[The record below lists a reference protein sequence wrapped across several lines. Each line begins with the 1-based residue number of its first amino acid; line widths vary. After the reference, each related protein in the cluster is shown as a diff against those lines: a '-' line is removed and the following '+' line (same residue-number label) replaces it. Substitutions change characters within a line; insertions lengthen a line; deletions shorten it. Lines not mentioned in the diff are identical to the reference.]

1 MARQVISG
9 KLFNRAGKTGRQI
22 HPEILMPKRI
32 KESLE
37 RERKSI
43 GLIGSGFISKGLVM
57 LIEQRNDLQVHRVL
71 TRSRI
76 EERHDF
82 PRLDLLTNSP
92 EDLLQGADLILE
104 ASGDVC
110 NSTAVLEMALER
122 SIPVITMNAELQITT
137 GSCLARKG
145 FITEAEGDQPGCL
158 AALREE
164 VLQMGL
170 SPLVYGNLK
179 NFLNH
184 NPTLEEMRFWAGK
197 SGNSVENITS
207 FTDGTKVQIE
217 QALVANGLGAAII
230 EPGLCGLARDS
241 VEEGG
246 MELAEKAKA
255 IGSPVSDYLL
265 SAKIPPG
272 VFVTAE
278 CNPCHKMYLRYY
290 KMGEG
295 PYYTFVRNYHLCHFE
310 AMKTIDRVLS
320 GGKVLINNS
329 LQPRVS
335 VAAVAKRALPAGY
348 LIKKAIGS
356 FDVRGMAV
364 NIRDMPDHIP
374 IGLLQS
380 ARLTDDIR
388 AGEMISFERASI
400 PQSLALDYWRKGARI

>member
-1 MARQVISG
+1 MSQFP
-9 KLFNRAGKTGRQI
+9 K
-22 HPEILMPKRI
+22 EIKGQ
-32 KESLE
+32 
-37 RERKSI
+37 ERKMI
-43 GLIGSGFISKGLVM
+43 GMIGSGFISKGLTM
-57 LIEQRNDLQVHRVL
+57 LIEQREDLQLHRVL

-82 PRLDLLTNSP
+82 PRRDLLTNSP
-92 EDLLQGADLILE
+92 EDLLEGADLILE
-104 ASGDVC
+104 ASGDIS

-122 SIPVITMNAELQITT
+122 SIPIITMNAELQITT
-137 GSCLARKG
+137 GSYLARKG

-164 VLQMGL
+164 VLEMGL

-230 EPGLCGLARDS
+230 KPGLCGLASDS
-241 VEEGG
+241 VEAGG
-246 MELAEKAKA
+246 IELAKKAKA
-255 IGSPVSDYLL
+255 IGQPVSDYLL

-278 CNPCHKMYLRYY
+278 CDPCHKVYLRYY

-329 LQPRVS
+329 HQPRVS
-335 VAAVAKRALPAGY
+335 VAAVAKRNLPAGY
-348 LIKKAIGS
+348 LVKRAIGS
-356 FDVRGMAV
+356 FDLRGVAV
-364 NIRDMPDHIP
+364 NIGDLPHHIP
-374 IGLLQS
+374 IGLLQN
-380 ARLTDDIR
+380 ARLTQDIQ
-388 AGEMISFERASI
+388 AGEIICFGMASI
-400 PQSLALDYWRKGARI
+400 PESLALHCWEKVTGING

>member
-9 KLFNRAGKTGRQI
+9 KLFNRAGKTGRLI
-22 HPEILMPKRI
+22 HPEILMPQRI
-32 KESLE
+32 RESLE

-76 EERHDF
+76 DERHDF
-82 PRLDLLTNSP
+82 PRYDLLTNSP

-217 QALVANGLGAAII
+217 QALVANGLSAAII
-230 EPGLCGLARDS
+230 EPGLSGLARDS
-241 VEEGG
+241 VEAGG
-246 MELAEKAKA
+246 IELAEKAKA

-278 CNPCHKMYLRYY
+278 CNPCHKVYLRYY

-335 VAAVAKRALPAGY
+335 VAAVAKRDLPAGY

-388 AGEMISFERASI
+388 AGEIISFERASI

>member
-1 MARQVISG
+1 MSQFPKEIRG
-9 KLFNRAGKTGRQI
+9 K
-22 HPEILMPKRI
+22 
-32 KESLE
+32 
-37 RERKSI
+37 ERKNIS
-43 GLIGSGFISKGLVM
+43 LIGSGFISKGLTM
-57 LIEQRNDLQVHRVL
+57 LIEQRDDLQLHRVL

-82 PRLDLLTNSP
+82 PRRDLLTDSP
-92 EDLLQGADLILE
+92 EDLLEGADLILE
-104 ASGDVC
+104 ASGDIS

-137 GSCLARKG
+137 GSYLARKG

-164 VLQMGL
+164 VLKMGL

-217 QALVANGLGAAII
+217 QALVANGLEAAII
-230 EPGLCGLARDS
+230 KPGLCGLAIDS
-241 VEEGG
+241 VEAGG
-246 MELAEKAKA
+246 IELAKKAKA
-255 IGSPVSDYLL
+255 IGRPVSDYLL

-272 VFVTAE
+272 VFVAAE
-278 CNPCHKMYLRYY
+278 CDPCHKVYLRYY

-320 GGKVLINNS
+320 GGKVLVNNS

-335 VAAVAKRALPAGY
+335 VAAVAKRDLPAGY
-348 LIKKAIGS
+348 LVKRAIGS
-356 FDVRGMAV
+356 FDLRGVAV
-364 NIRDMPDHIP
+364 NIRDQPHHIP

-380 ARLTDDIR
+380 ARLTQDIQ
-388 AGEMISFERASI
+388 AGEMICFGMASI
-400 PQSLALDYWRKGARI
+400 PESLALHCWEKVTGING

>member
-9 KLFNRAGKTGRQI
+9 KLFNRAGKTGSLI
-22 HPEILMPKRI
+22 HPEILMPRPI
-32 KESLE
+32 RESLE
-37 RERKSI
+37 EEKKSI

-76 EERHDF
+76 DERHDF
-82 PRLDLLTNSP
+82 PRNDLLTNSP
-92 EDLLQGADLILE
+92 EDLLQGSDLILE

-110 NSTAVLEMALER
+110 NSTAVLKTALER

-179 NFLNH
+179 NFLNY

-230 EPGLCGLARDS
+230 KPGLVGLARDS
-241 VEEGG
+241 VEAGG

-278 CNPCHKMYLRYY
+278 CDPCHKVYLRYY

-310 AMKTIDRVLS
+310 AMKTIDRVLG

-329 LQPRVS
+329 LRPRVS
-335 VAAVAKRALPAGY
+335 VAAMAKRDLPAGY

-356 FDVRGMAV
+356 FDVRGVAV

-380 ARLTDDIR
+380 ARLKKDIR
-388 AGEMISFERASI
+388 SGEMICFDRVSI
-400 PQSLALDYWRKGARI
+400 PESLALHCWEKGAGI

>member
-1 MARQVISG
+1 
-9 KLFNRAGKTGRQI
+9 
-22 HPEILMPKRI
+22 MPQRI
-32 KESLE
+32 KESLQ

-82 PRLDLLTNSP
+82 PRHDLLTNSP

-217 QALVANGLGAAII
+217 QALVANGLCAAII

-241 VEEGG
+241 VEAGG

-278 CNPCHKMYLRYY
+278 CNPCHKVYLRYY

-335 VAAVAKRALPAGY
+335 VAAVAKRDLPAGY

-388 AGEMISFERASI
+388 AGEIISFERASI

>member
-1 MARQVISG
+1 MPQSLTDKMDIEKRQ
-9 KLFNRAGKTGRQI
+9 
-22 HPEILMPKRI
+22 
-32 KESLE
+32 
-37 RERKSI
+37 I

-57 LIEQRNDLQVHRVL
+57 LIEQRDDLQLHKVL
-71 TRSRI
+71 TRSRL
-76 EERHDF
+76 EERQDF
-82 PRLDLLTNSP
+82 PRRDLLTNSP
-92 EDLLQGADLILE
+92 EDLLEGADLIVE
-104 ASGDVC
+104 ASGDIN

-122 SIPVITMNAELQITT
+122 RIPVVTMNAELQITT
-137 GSCLARKG
+137 GSYLARKG

-170 SPLVYGNLK
+170 TPLVYGNLK

-230 EPGLCGLARDS
+230 RPGLCGLAHDS
-241 VEEGG
+241 VEAGG
-246 MELAEKAKA
+246 IDLAKKAKA
-255 IGSPVSDYLL
+255 LGRSVSDYLL

-278 CNPCHKMYLRYY
+278 CDPCHKVYLRYY

-295 PYYTFVRNYHLCHFE
+295 PYYTFIRNYHLCHFE
-310 AMKTIDRVLS
+310 AMKTIDRVI
-320 GGKVLINNS
+320 GGGRVLINNS
-329 LQPRVS
+329 LRPRIS
-335 VAAVAKRALPAGY
+335 VAGIAKRDLPAGY
-348 LIKKAIGS
+348 VIKKAIGS
-356 FDVRGMAV
+356 FDIRGEAV
-364 NIRDMPDHIP
+364 NIADQPNHIP
-374 IGLLQS
+374 IGLVQN
-380 ARLTDDIR
+380 ARLEKDVR

-400 PQSLALDYWRKGARI
+400 PESLALYCWEKATGI

>member
-1 MARQVISG
+1 MSQFP
-9 KLFNRAGKTGRQI
+9 K
-22 HPEILMPKRI
+22 EIKGQ
-32 KESLE
+32 
-37 RERKSI
+37 ERKMI
-43 GLIGSGFISKGLVM
+43 GMIGSGFISKGLTM
-57 LIEQRNDLQVHRVL
+57 LIEQREDLQLHRVL
-71 TRSRI
+71 TRSHI

-82 PRLDLLTNSP
+82 PRRDLLTNSP
-92 EDLLQGADLILE
+92 EDLLEGADLILE
-104 ASGDVC
+104 ASGDIS

-122 SIPVITMNAELQITT
+122 SIPIITMNAELQITT
-137 GSCLARKG
+137 GSYLARKG

-164 VLQMGL
+164 VLKMGL

-217 QALVANGLGAAII
+217 QALVANGLEAAII
-230 EPGLCGLARDS
+230 KPGLCGLASDS
-241 VEEGG
+241 VDAGG
-246 MELAEKAKA
+246 IELAKKAKA
-255 IGSPVSDYLL
+255 IGQPVSDYLL

-278 CNPCHKMYLRYY
+278 CDPCHKVYLRYY

-329 LQPRVS
+329 HQPRVS
-335 VAAVAKRALPAGY
+335 VAAVAKRNLPAGY
-348 LIKKAIGS
+348 LVKKAIGS
-356 FDVRGMAV
+356 FDLRGVAV
-364 NIRDMPDHIP
+364 NIRDLPHHIP

-380 ARLTDDIR
+380 ARLTQDIQ
-388 AGEMISFERASI
+388 AGEMICFGMASI
-400 PQSLALDYWRKGARI
+400 PESLALHCWEKVTGING

>member
-1 MARQVISG
+1 MSQFP
-9 KLFNRAGKTGRQI
+9 K
-22 HPEILMPKRI
+22 EIRGQ
-32 KESLE
+32 
-37 RERKSI
+37 ERKNIS
-43 GLIGSGFISKGLVM
+43 LIGSGFISKGLTM
-57 LIEQRNDLQVHRVL
+57 LIEQRDDLQLHRVL

-82 PRLDLLTNSP
+82 PRRDLLTDSP
-92 EDLLQGADLILE
+92 EDLLEGADLILE
-104 ASGDVC
+104 ASGDIS

-137 GSCLARKG
+137 GSYLARKG

-164 VLQMGL
+164 VLKMGL

-217 QALVANGLGAAII
+217 QALVANGLEAAII
-230 EPGLCGLARDS
+230 KPGLCGLAIDS
-241 VEEGG
+241 VEAGG
-246 MELAEKAKA
+246 IELAKKAKA
-255 IGSPVSDYLL
+255 IGRPVSDYLL

-272 VFVTAE
+272 VFVAAE
-278 CNPCHKMYLRYY
+278 CDPCHKVYLRYY

-320 GGKVLINNS
+320 GGKVLVNNS

-335 VAAVAKRALPAGY
+335 VAAVAKRDLPAGY
-348 LIKKAIGS
+348 LVKRAIGS
-356 FDVRGMAV
+356 FDLRGVAV
-364 NIRDMPDHIP
+364 NIRDQPHHIP

-380 ARLTDDIR
+380 ARLTQDIQ
-388 AGEMISFERASI
+388 AGEMICFGMASI
-400 PQSLALDYWRKGARI
+400 PESLALHCWEKVTGING

>member
-1 MARQVISG
+1 
-9 KLFNRAGKTGRQI
+9 
-22 HPEILMPKRI
+22 
-32 KESLE
+32 
-37 RERKSI
+37 
-43 GLIGSGFISKGLVM
+43 
-57 LIEQRNDLQVHRVL
+57 
-71 TRSRI
+71 
-76 EERHDF
+76 
-82 PRLDLLTNSP
+82 
-92 EDLLQGADLILE
+92 LE

-137 GSCLARKG
+137 GSYLARKG

-158 AALREE
+158 AALGEE

-217 QALVANGLGAAII
+217 QALVANGLSAAII

-241 VEEGG
+241 VEAGG
-246 MELAEKAKA
+246 IELAEKAKA

-278 CNPCHKMYLRYY
+278 CDPCHKVYLRYY

-335 VAAVAKRALPAGY
+335 VAAVAKRDLPAGY

-356 FDVRGMAV
+356 FDVRGVAV

-388 AGEMISFERASI
+388 TGEIISFERASI
-400 PQSLALDYWRKGARI
+400 PKSLALDYWRKGARI

>member
-1 MARQVISG
+1 MALQVISG
-9 KLFNRAGKTGRQI
+9 KLFNRAGKTGRLI
-22 HPEILMPKRI
+22 HPEILMPQRI
-32 KESLE
+32 RESLE

-76 EERHDF
+76 DERHDF
-82 PRLDLLTNSP
+82 PRYDLLTNSP

-110 NSTAVLEMALER
+110 NSTAVLEMAMER

-241 VEEGG
+241 VEAGG

-278 CNPCHKMYLRYY
+278 CDPCHKVYLRYY
-290 KMGEG
+290 KMGVG

-329 LQPRVS
+329 LRPRIS
-335 VAAVAKRALPAGY
+335 VATVAKRDLVAGY
-348 LIKKAIGS
+348 LIKRGIGS
-356 FDVRGMAV
+356 FDVRGVAV
-364 NIRDMPDHIP
+364 NVKDCPDHVP
-374 IGLLQS
+374 IGLLQN
-380 ARLTDDIR
+380 ARVARDIL
-388 AGEMISFERASI
+388 AGEMIAFDQVGI
-400 PQSLALDYWRKGARI
+400 PEGKALRCWEKSVGI

>member
-1 MARQVISG
+1 MSQFP
-9 KLFNRAGKTGRQI
+9 K
-22 HPEILMPKRI
+22 EIKGQ
-32 KESLE
+32 
-37 RERKSI
+37 ERKMI
-43 GLIGSGFISKGLVM
+43 GMIGSGFISKGLTM
-57 LIEQRNDLQVHRVL
+57 LIEQREDLQLHRVL

-82 PRLDLLTNSP
+82 PRRDLLTNSP
-92 EDLLQGADLILE
+92 EDLLEGADLILE
-104 ASGDVC
+104 ASGDIS

-122 SIPVITMNAELQITT
+122 SIPIITMNAELQITT
-137 GSCLARKG
+137 GSYLARKG

-164 VLQMGL
+164 VLKMGL

-217 QALVANGLGAAII
+217 QALVANGLGAEII
-230 EPGLCGLARDS
+230 KPGLCGLASDS
-241 VEEGG
+241 VEAGG
-246 MELAEKAKA
+246 IELAKKAKA
-255 IGSPVSDYLL
+255 IGQPVSDYLL

-278 CNPCHKMYLRYY
+278 CDPCHKVYLRYY

-329 LQPRVS
+329 HQPRVS
-335 VAAVAKRALPAGY
+335 VAAVAKRNLPAGY
-348 LIKKAIGS
+348 LVKKAIGS
-356 FDVRGMAV
+356 FDLRGVAV
-364 NIRDMPDHIP
+364 NIRDLPHHIP
-374 IGLLQS
+374 IGLLQR
-380 ARLTDDIR
+380 ARLTQDIQ
-388 AGEMISFERASI
+388 AGEMICFGMASI
-400 PQSLALDYWRKGARI
+400 PESLALHCWEKVTGING

>member
-1 MARQVISG
+1 
-9 KLFNRAGKTGRQI
+9 
-22 HPEILMPKRI
+22 LMPLPPEET
-32 KESLE
+32 ESK
-37 RERKSI
+37 ERKRI
-43 GLIGSGFISKGLVM
+43 GLIGSGFISKGLVV
-57 LIEQRNDLQVHRVL
+57 LIEPRHDLQIHRIL

-76 EERHDF
+76 EERQDF
-82 PRLDLLTNSP
+82 PRPDLLTNSY
-92 EDLLQGADLILE
+92 EELLQDADLILE
-104 ASGDVC
+104 ASGDIFS
-110 NSTAVLEMALER
+110 STAVLEMALER

-179 NFLNH
+179 NFLNR
-184 NPTLEEMRFWAGK
+184 NPTLEEMQFWAAK

-230 EPGLCGLARDS
+230 KPGLCGLASDS
-241 VEEGG
+241 VEAGG
-246 MELAEKAKA
+246 IELAEKAKA
-255 IGSPVSDYLL
+255 MGTTVSDYLL

-278 CNPCHKMYLRYY
+278 CDPCHKVYLRYY

-310 AMKTIDRVLS
+310 AMKTIDRVL
-320 GGKVLINNS
+320 GGGDVLINNS
-329 LQPRVS
+329 LQPRIS
-335 VAAVAKRALPAGY
+335 VAAIAKRDLLAGHR
-348 LIKKAIGS
+348 IKKAIGS
-356 FDVRGMAV
+356 FELRGEAV
-364 NIRDMPDHIP
+364 NIRDQPNHIP
-374 IGLLQS
+374 IGLLQD
-380 ARLTDDIR
+380 ARLKEDIR
-388 AGEMISFERASI
+388 AGETVTFDRVSI
-400 PQSLALDYWRKGARI
+400 PESLALQFWQKGAGI

>member
-1 MARQVISG
+1 
-9 KLFNRAGKTGRQI
+9 
-22 HPEILMPKRI
+22 MPKRI
-32 KESLE
+32 RESLE
-37 RERKSI
+37 GERKSI

-82 PRLDLLTNSP
+82 PRHDLLTNSP

-217 QALVANGLGAAII
+217 QALVANGL
-230 EPGLCGLARDS
+230 
-241 VEEGG
+241 
-246 MELAEKAKA
+246 
-255 IGSPVSDYLL
+255 
-265 SAKIPPG
+265 SA
-272 VFVTAE
+272 
-278 CNPCHKMYLRYY
+278 
-290 KMGEG
+290 
-295 PYYTFVRNYHLCHFE
+295 
-310 AMKTIDRVLS
+310 
-320 GGKVLINNS
+320 
-329 LQPRVS
+329 
-335 VAAVAKRALPAGY
+335 
-348 LIKKAIGS
+348 
-356 FDVRGMAV
+356 
-364 NIRDMPDHIP
+364 
-374 IGLLQS
+374 
-380 ARLTDDIR
+380 
-388 AGEMISFERASI
+388 
-400 PQSLALDYWRKGARI
+400 